1 MQAGRILEILVVNL
15 VLLLALY
22 FVMADVSSRAA
33 YAAREGLS
41 YFFTQSILVETSSL
55 QGHATT
61 LQSPVTLDWLQIIV
75 ALLVVIDAV
84 YVYDWVQ
91 RRRVAPSAP

>member
-22 FVMADVSSRAA
+22 FVTGDVASRAA

-41 YFFTQSILVETSSL
+41 YFFTQSVLVETSSL
-55 QGHATT
+55 QGHGTT
-61 LQSPVTLDWLQIIV
+61 LQSPLTLSWLQIIA
-75 ALLVVIDAV
+75 ALLVIIDAV

-91 RRRVAPSAP
+91 SRRVAPSAP